1 MIILELLV
9 ILLLTRTFGEASI
22 RLGQPAAIGEI
33 LAGILLAGVAAAL
46 GAQIPL
52 VPDLVNGEIFH
63 HAATVGIFFLMLLAG
78 IELKPQEIAS
88 HSLGSFMIALGGAIV
103 PLGAGMAIGFFF
115 LPPSEN
121 RLALSLLIG
130 VAMAITAIPASVRIL
145 SDLSLMHSRV
155 GHTIIVAALF
165 DDVIGLVLL
174 AILTAL
180 IKTGGA
186 PALGEIAFILG
197 KIGLFFAITVTL
209 GVHVYPRLSQKLR
222 TLQAT
227 ALELSVLMAVAL
239 AYGLL
244 AEILGMHWILG
255 AFMAALFFEPGR
267 VGMRAYDNIKLIV
280 GSMTA
285 GLFGPVFFASIGAQV
300 DVLAL
305 ISGPI
310 FLTVVI
316 FAAFAG
322 KLIGAGMPALATGLP
337 PRHALAVGVGMSS
350 RGAVELIVLSIAVE
364 AGLVVAGPESGTDT
378 HHVYSSLVLMA
389 IVTTLVTP
397 SLLRAI
403 LGRESPENPEK

>member
-1 MIILELLV
+1 MILLELLV
-9 ILLLTRTFGEASI
+9 ILLLTRAFGEGSV
-22 RLGQPAAIGEI
+22 RLGQPAAMGEI
-33 LAGILLAGVAAAL
+33 LAGILLAGAAAAL
-46 GAQIPL
+46 GAKIPFVANL
-52 VPDLVNGEIFH
+52 LNGQIFH
-63 HAATVGIFFLMLLAG
+63 HAATVGIFFLMLFAG
-78 IELKPQEIAS
+78 IELKPREIS
-88 HSLGSFMIALGGAIV
+88 KHSLSSLMIALGGAIL
-103 PLGAGMAIGFFF
+103 PLGAGVAIGFFF
-115 LPPSEN
+115 LPPGES

-130 VAMAITAIPASVRIL
+130 VAMAITAIPASIRIL
-145 SDLSLMHSRV
+145 SDLDLLHSSV
-155 GHTIIVAALF
+155 GRTIIAAALF

-186 PALGEIAFILG
+186 PGLGEIAFILG
-197 KIGLFFAITVTL
+197 KVGLFFAITVIL
-209 GVHVYPRLSQKLR
+209 GAHVYPQLSQKLH

-227 ALELSVLMAVAL
+227 ALELSALMAVAL

-244 AEILGMHWILG
+244 AEVLGMHWILG
-255 AFMAALFFEPGR
+255 AFMAALFFEPDR
-267 VGMRAYDNIKLIV
+267 VGIRAYDDIKLIV
-280 GSMTA
+280 GGMTA
-285 GLFGPVFFASIGAQV
+285 GLFAPVFFASIGARV

-305 ISGPI
+305 FSEPI
-310 FLTVVI
+310 FLAVII

-322 KLIGAGMPALATGLP
+322 KLIGAGGPALATGLP

-389 IVTTLVTP
+389 VVTTLVTP

-403 LGRESPENPEK
+403 LGRGSPKNSEK